1 VLLRSF
7 GLNETSILSMVVSF
21 EHHMKLDLSG
31 YPEPIETRMHSLF
44 SRIVS
49 IADYYYS
56 IISGRVY
63 QRTRLRANDARNK
76 MLRDSGTIYAPSLMK
91 AFAVLFQ

>member
-1 VLLRSF
+1 
-7 GLNETSILSMVVSF
+7 
-21 EHHMKLDLSG
+21 MKLDLSG
-31 YPEPIETRMHSLF
+31 YPEPIEARMHNLF

-49 IADYYYS
+49 IADYYCS

-76 MLRDSGTIYAPSLMK
+76 MLGDSGTIYAPSLMK